1 MKKSLKVKS
10 SKGQK
15 TSVRKQN
22 SKNVTKDPHLDFG
35 TDLFHL
41 KPMEQLA
48 TCRNLVKKFDS
59 LAQSMGKRSKCS
71 VNIVLGL
78 LQVSVHCENPK
89 KALLDFIEMQKSGE
103 IVIPGDNAEAPIG
116 KYLAIN
122 VGHPIWTILAIA
134 DDDKSKGFLSD
145 DRRQAMRKLGS
156 QLSGMK
162 KCIAEETEAKNT
174 ASNTNDHFGVA
185 FGLDHLTA
193 VKQVE
198 LCNYLAKQ
206 FEPFAQGLDDGYVD
220 TVNLV
225 HGLFQI
231 SVHCKDPGQAAK
243 DFLAKW
249 ENGEIDIPQKNDG
262 DSVFEHLVIDSGDP
276 FEMMFMMP
284 EESDK
289 FDLRKV
295 LKEDGIEMSA
305 TTDPMIQAA
314 KWALGRRDQLVGGKQ

>member
-1 MKKSLKVKS
+1 MKK
-10 SKGQK
+10 
-15 TSVRKQN
+15 N
-22 SKNVTKDPHLDFG
+22 KNVIPHTHVSFGADLD
-35 TDLFHL
+35 HL
-41 KPMEQLA
+41 GAMEQLA

-59 LAQSMGKRSKCS
+59 LAQSMGKRTKCS

-78 LQVSVHCENPK
+78 LQISVHCENPK
-89 KALLDFIEMQKSGE
+89 KALLDFIKMQKSGE
-103 IVIPGDNAEAPIG
+103 IDIPGDNAKAPIG
-116 KYLAIN
+116 KYMAIN
-122 VGHPIWTILAIA
+122 DGNPIWTMLAMA

-162 KCIAEETEAKNT
+162 KCIAKETEAKNT
-174 ASNTNDHFGVA
+174 ASNTVDHFGVA

-193 VKQVE
+193 VKQVG

-225 HGLFQI
+225 DGLFQI
-231 SVHCKDPGQAAK
+231 SVHCKDPDQAAK
-243 DFLAKW
+243 DLVAKW
-249 ENGEIDIPQKNDG
+249 ENGEFDIPEKNDG
-262 DSVFEHLVIDSGDP
+262 ESVFEHLVICSGDP

-284 EESDK
+284 DESDK
-289 FDLRKV
+289 FDIRKV
-295 LKEDGIEMSA
+295 LEEDGIKMSE

-314 KWALGRRDQLVGGKQ
+314 NWALGRLDKLVGGKK